1 MWFIVTLLLCKILF
15 SFLVKIFNKCNIY
28 QNIAIL
34 IIMYI
39 ISILLNNIG
48 CSYLPFCLDNVRFA
62 IIFYY
67 LGYIFKRYKIIENIE
82 KKTVLYL
89 IVSLLILII
98 ATVFNKIPVMMHANI
113 YGNYLLF
120 IVGSISG
127 IMFIILLSKLLS
139 KTKISKLFEYFGRD
153 TLYYFTMQFMV
164 LDCVKVIICKFINT
178 NYIIQSIL
186 AFICTILILIPIDFI
201 MKRYFSKIFN
211 K

>member
-1 MWFIVTLLLCKILF
+1 
-15 SFLVKIFNKCNIY
+15 
-28 QNIAIL
+28 
-34 IIMYI
+34 MYI